1 MLVVV
6 RHGDVE
12 DDFVAGGFAFLRQVA
27 EPRAA
32 DERDLARVRR
42 FLAED
47 DFEQRGFARAVRPD
61 QADALAGQERERDV
75 VKKLTTA
82 KGFA

>member
-12 DDFVAGGFAFLRQVA
+12 DNFVAGGFAFLRQITK
-27 EPRAA
+27 PRAA
-32 DERDLARVRR
+32 DECDLAGVRR

-47 DFEQRGFARAVRPD
+47 DLEQRGFARAIRSD
-61 QADALAGQERERDV
+61 QPDALAGQERERDV
-75 VKKLTTA
+75 VKQDAPA
-82 KGFA
+82 K